1 MVYLRVLTLTVY
13 FKAKRLFLKAFKETQ
28 PAVIAYH
35 SYTRREKYS
44 NFFSFFWNEK
54 IVNFFFA
61 IEERFKFPGL
71 KVNSDLNALV
81 NHFKVKVYQSGF
93 QILIL
98 VFYFWLGKILPY
110 FLVEFIAVAFFF
122 FILLNLMA
130 HKVGWLTTV
139 FHMLFYI
146 FFLKHLF
153 FYLNLYQICG
163 IIFLYNFFFRNFIEA
178 SLELLI
184 QPLVKFNVIRF
195 VYFYIIKKINKRFY

>member
-1 MVYLRVLTLTVY
+1 MVYLRVLVLTVY
-13 FKAKRLFLKAFKETQ
+13 FKTKQLFLKAFKETQ

-44 NFFSFFWNEK
+44 DFFSFFWNEK
-54 IVNFFFA
+54 IVSFFFA
-61 IEERFKFPGL
+61 IEERLKFPGL
-71 KVNSDLNALV
+71 KVNSDLNVLA

-93 QILIL
+93 QIFIL
-98 VFYFWLGKILPY
+98 VFYFWLGKIFPY
-110 FLVEFIAVAFFF
+110 FLVEVIAVAFFF

-195 VYFYIIKKINKRFY
+195 IYLYVIKKINKRFY